1 MEVELERR
9 ILEIQQ
15 LKCIVNLK
23 DKQLGEQDVALT
35 EMKRQIEQKIAENKS
50 EIHLQLN
57 LSLSLLVIIL
67 SRTLRQRLAQRE
79 VEIDA
84 FLEESKK
91 SKRTIELLKYS
102 LKFPPDIDRQKG
114 TNERTRWG

>member
-1 MEVELERR
+1 MH
-9 ILEIQQ
+9 EIQQ
-15 LKCIVNLK
+15 LKGIVNLK
-23 DKQLGEQDVALT
+23 DKQLGEQDVVLT
-35 EMKRQIEQKIAENKS
+35 EMEHQIEHKTAENKS
-50 EIHLQLN
+50 EIRLQLN
-57 LSLSLLVIIL
+57 LKLSLMVVIL

-102 LKFPPDIDRQKG
+102 LQFPPNIDSQKRN
-114 TNERTRWG
+114 NERSRWGQTAHII